1 MNINKRLQ
9 ALSLRSC
16 TSTEFAFMKAVEEMG
31 ERVEWMGCSWQE
43 YYEYEAT
50 TWGLPR

>member
-31 ERVEWMGCSWQE
+31 ERVEWMGCSW
-43 YYEYEAT
+43 
-50 TWGLPR
+50 